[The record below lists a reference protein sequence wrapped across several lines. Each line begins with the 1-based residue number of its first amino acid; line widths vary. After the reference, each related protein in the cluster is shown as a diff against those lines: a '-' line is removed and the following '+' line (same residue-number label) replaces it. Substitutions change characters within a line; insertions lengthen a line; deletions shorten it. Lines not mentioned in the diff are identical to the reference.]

1 MGMVVVLGE
10 GGGSGVS
17 AGGQMK
23 AQSREL
29 TQGAFWRA
37 LHPSQSSSHWGGG
50 GWGGIPAWA
59 STSWRLSRN
68 DAHNATQPE
77 SISAVCDITQG
88 LTSRTMCTNMEPG
101 FAK

>member
-1 MGMVVVLGE
+1 MVGMVVVLGE

-17 AGGQMK
+17 AGGQIK

-29 TQGAFWRA
+29 TQGAFRRA
-37 LHPSQSSSHWGGG
+37 LHPSRSSSNWGG
-50 GWGGIPAWA
+50 GGIPAWA

-68 DAHNATQPE
+68 DAHNATRPE

-88 LTSRTMCTNMEPG
+88 
-101 FAK
+101 